1 MNGSAQGADSE
12 DSAPRPLAGIRI
24 LHVTLNGPA
33 HNPRMLK
40 ENRTYVEAGAEV
52 FALVV
57 GEQRVD
63 DLREDVDGARLLSYR
78 LHRVAAIRAKLITQA
93 RFRSGVFR
101 AQIRRAVRETSPDV
115 IQAHDMFVAGSVF
128 AARTNVPVILDLH
141 ENYPAATEQYRTA
154 YPTLK
159 RLLFTLFQYRGRMDR
174 IERRYITRA
183 ATVFTVTEEATDRV
197 LNKCPRAIVATIPN
211 VERRD
216 FGRDVP
222 GATDQSSTPSN
233 DQHPEFLRIVYTGG
247 FEVLRGLHT
256 VVRALALLP
265 EADGEG
271 SDVHLD
277 LIGARDSDYVR
288 RLRADVDELNLSR
301 RVTLHEWIP
310 REEVTARI
318 DSADLTLVP
327 HEANDQTNAT
337 VPHKLFQY
345 MARGKPVLVSSCPP
359 LAKHIRAA
367 DAGLV
372 FAAGDEHDC
381 ARAITE
387 ALDRRGDLQQLGEN
401 GRRYVSE
408 KMNWEL
414 VSEPVLISAVTQ
426 LSTRS
431 LQAASSSTSSLDS

>member
-1 MNGSAQGADSE
+1 MNESAKGADSE
-12 DSAPRPLAGIRI
+12 DSIPKPLAGIRI

-40 ENRTYVEAGAEV
+40 ENGTYIEAGAEV

-57 GEQRVD
+57 GEQRDV
-63 DLREDVDGARLLSYR
+63 DLREDVDGWRLLSYR
-78 LHRVAAIRAKLITQA
+78 LPHVGAIRAKLSIQA
-93 RFRSGVFR
+93 WFRSGVFR
-101 AQIRRAVRETSPDV
+101 AQIQRAVRETSPDV

-128 AARTNVPVILDLH
+128 AARTNVPVVLDLH

-159 RLLFTLFQYRGRMDR
+159 RLLFALFQYRGRMDR
-174 IERRYITRA
+174 IERGYIARA
-183 ATVFTVTEEATDRV
+183 TTVFTVTEEATDRV

-216 FGRDVP
+216 FGSDTPRT
-222 GATDQSSTPSN
+222 TDQSSTPSN
-233 DQHPEFLRIVYTGG
+233 DQHPESLRIVYTGG

-271 SDVHLD
+271 PDVHLD

-288 RLRADVDELNLSR
+288 QLRGEVDELNLAK

-367 DAGLV
+367 DSGFV
-372 FAAGDEHDC
+372 FTAGDERDC

-387 ALDRRGDLQQLGEN
+387 AVKRRDDLQRLGEN
-401 GRRYVSE
+401 GRRYVTE
-408 KMNWEL
+408 QMNWEL
-414 VSEPVLISAVTQ
+414 VSEPVLIGALMNLTTGSQGATP
-426 LSTRS
+426 
-431 LQAASSSTSSLDS
+431 STSSVEA

>member
-1 MNGSAQGADSE
+1 MNESVTGTDSE
-12 DSAPRPLAGIRI
+12 ESSPKPLAGIRI

-40 ENRTYVEAGAEV
+40 ENRTYIDAGAEV
-52 FALVV
+52 VALVV
-57 GEQRVD
+57 GEQRDD
-63 DLREDVDGARLLSYR
+63 DLREDVDGAQLLSYR
-78 LHRVAAIRAKLITQA
+78 LPHVGAIRAKLSIQA
-93 RFRSGVFR
+93 WFRSRVFR
-101 AQIRRAVRETSPDV
+101 AQIQRAVRETSPDV

-159 RLLFTLFQYRGRMDR
+159 RLLFALFQYRGRMDR
-174 IERRYITRA
+174 IERGYIARA
-183 ATVFTVTEEATDRV
+183 TTVFTVTEEATDRV
-197 LNKCPRAIVATIPN
+197 LNKCPQAIVATIPN

-216 FGRDVP
+216 FGSDTP
-222 GATDQSSTPSN
+222 CTTDQSSTPRN
-233 DQHPEFLRIVYTGG
+233 DQHPEPLRIVYTGG

-265 EADGEG
+265 GADGEG
-271 SDVHLD
+271 PDVHLD

-288 RLRADVDELNLSR
+288 RLRGEVDELNLEK

-367 DAGLV
+367 DSGLV
-372 FAAGDEHDC
+372 FAAGDEVDC

-387 ALDRRGDLQQLGEN
+387 ALDRRDNLQRLGEN
-401 GRRYVSE
+401 GRRYVTE

-414 VSEPVLISAVTQ
+414 VSEPALIGALMNLTTGS
-426 LSTRS
+426 
-431 LQAASSSTSSLDS
+431 QAASPSTSSVEA

>member
-1 MNGSAQGADSE
+1 MNESAKGADSE
-12 DSAPRPLAGIRI
+12 DSVPKPLAGIRI

-40 ENRTYVEAGAEV
+40 ENRTYIEAGAEV

-57 GEQRVD
+57 GEQRDD
-63 DLREDVDGARLLSYR
+63 DLREDVDGAQLLSYR
-78 LHRVAAIRAKLITQA
+78 LPRVAAIRAKLSIQA
-93 RFRSGVFR
+93 WFRSRVFR
-101 AQIRRAVRETSPDV
+101 VQIQRAVRETSPDV

-159 RLLFTLFQYRGRMDR
+159 RLLFALFQYRGRMDR
-174 IERRYITRA
+174 IERRYIARSA
-183 ATVFTVTEEATDRV
+183 AVFTVTEEATDRV
-197 LNKCPRAIVATIPN
+197 LKKCPQAIVATIPN

-216 FGRDVP
+216 FGSDTP
-222 GATDQSSTPSN
+222 GVTKQFGTHGS
-233 DQHPEFLRIVYTGG
+233 DQHLEPLRIVYTGG

-256 VVRALALLP
+256 VVRALVLLP
-265 EADGEG
+265 EAGGEQPN
-271 SDVHLD
+271 VHLD

-288 RLRADVDELNLSR
+288 RLRGEVNKLNLAK

-310 REEVTARI
+310 PEEVTARI

-337 VPHKLFQY
+337 IPHKLFQY

-367 DAGLV
+367 DSGFV
-372 FAAGDEHDC
+372 FTAGDERDC

-387 ALDRRGDLQQLGEN
+387 ALKRRDDLQQLGEN
-401 GRRYVSE
+401 GRCYVTE

-414 VSEPVLISAVTQ
+414 VSEPALIGALMNLITGS
-426 LSTRS
+426 
-431 LQAASSSTSSLDS
+431 QAASPSTSSVEA

>member
-1 MNGSAQGADSE
+1 VNESAQGADSE
-12 DSAPRPLAGIRI
+12 DSTLKPIAGIRI
-24 LHVTLNGPA
+24 LHVTLNSPA

-40 ENRTYVEAGAEV
+40 ENRTYIEAGAEV

-57 GEQRVD
+57 GEQRDD
-63 DLREDVDGARLLSYR
+63 DLREDVDGAQLLSYR
-78 LHRVAAIRAKLITQA
+78 LPRVEAIRAKLSIQA
-93 RFRSGVFR
+93 WFRSGVFR
-101 AQIRRAVRETSPDV
+101 AQIQRAVRETSPDV

-128 AARTNVPVILDLH
+128 AARTNVPVVLDLH

-154 YPTLK
+154 YPTVK
-159 RLLFTLFQYRGRMDR
+159 RLLFSSFQYRGRMDR
-174 IERRYITRA
+174 IERRYIARA

-197 LNKCPRAIVATIPN
+197 RNKCPQAIVATIPN

-216 FGRDVP
+216 FGSDTPR
-222 GATDQSSTPSN
+222 ATDKPIAPSN
-233 DQHPEFLRIVYTGG
+233 DQHPESLRIVYTGG

-265 EADGEG
+265 EADSEG
-271 SDVHLD
+271 LDAHLD

-288 RLRADVDELNLSR
+288 RLRGEVDELNLAK

-359 LAKHIRAA
+359 LAKHIHAA
-367 DAGLV
+367 DSGFV
-372 FAAGDEHDC
+372 FTAGDERDC

-387 ALDRRGDLQQLGEN
+387 ALDRRDDLQRLGEN
-401 GRRYVSE
+401 GRRYVTE

-414 VSEPVLISAVTQ
+414 VSEPALIGALMNLTTGSQSATP
-426 LSTRS
+426 
-431 LQAASSSTSSLDS
+431 STSSVEA

>member
-1 MNGSAQGADSE
+1 MNGSAQGKDSE
-12 DSAPRPLAGIRI
+12 HSEAKPLAGIRI

-40 ENRTYVEAGAEV
+40 ENRTYIEAGAEV
-52 FALVV
+52 VALVV
-57 GEQRVD
+57 GEQRDD
-63 DLREDVDGARLLSYR
+63 DLREDVDGAQLLSYR
-78 LHRVAAIRAKLITQA
+78 LPHVGAIRAKLSIQA
-93 RFRSGVFR
+93 WFRSRVFR

-154 YPTLK
+154 YPTVK
-159 RLLFTLFQYRGRMDR
+159 RLLFASFQHRGRMDR
-174 IERRYITRA
+174 IERRYIARA
-183 ATVFTVTEEATDRV
+183 TTVFTVTEEATDRV
-197 LNKCPRAIVATIPN
+197 LNKCPQAIVATIPN

-216 FGRDVP
+216 FGRDTP
-222 GATDQSSTPSN
+222 GTTDQISAPSN
-233 DQHPEFLRIVYTGG
+233 AQHPALLRIVYTGG
-247 FEVLRGLHT
+247 FEVHRGLHT
-256 VVRALALLP
+256 VVRALSLLP
-265 EADGEG
+265 EVDSEG
-271 SDVHLD
+271 SDVRLD
-277 LIGARDSDYVR
+277 LIGARHSDYVR
-288 RLRADVDELNLSR
+288 RLRREVDELNLEK

-337 VPHKLFQY
+337 IPHKLFQY

-367 DAGLV
+367 DSGFV
-372 FAAGDEHDC
+372 FTAGDEHDC

-387 ALDRRGDLQQLGEN
+387 ALERRGDLQRLGEN
-401 GRRYVSE
+401 GRRYVTE

-414 VSEPVLISAVTQ
+414 VSEPALLSAISHLTD
-426 LSTRS
+426 R
-431 LQAASSSTSSLDS
+431 